1 LDFSS
6 IAQVRKPFESQSEDS
21 HLLGGKVVRKKKS
34 QTAPHHEPADGL
46 ESGKSRYVQK
56 EKAPSIH
63 PGLDVDLASRTDFGL
78 LNVTPE
84 KSDPLDKLFDNIHI
98 GIAYLDRDANFIRV
112 NRTLADS
119 VGKDPDYFIG
129 KNSFELNPNAEGR
142 ALFERVAQSGR
153 PFAAYNL
160 PYQDPAHPERG
171 TTYWDWSLQPITE
184 SDGAVSGMIFSAVE
198 VTDRKRAELALE
210 ETQALFELLFESAPD
225 ANVLTDGEGNI
236 LALNAQAEHIFGY
249 RRQELIGKEIEILL
263 PQRFARKHSHLR
275 ADYIKS
281 PRLRPMGQ
289 GLDLFALKKNGEEIP
304 VNVTLSPLETEHGLL
319 VLAVVRDMTEA
330 RKVERSLSI
339 VEARFHAIFDNAAI
353 GIQLLNAGGNIL
365 ETNPAMQSML
375 GFTGKELLGMNFLE
389 FTFEEDASRNI
400 YLFQSLVQGKIRR
413 YHLEKRYRRKDST
426 LFWGRLNVSQFIDDP
441 GQSPFVIA
449 MVEDINELKNA
460 EEALRHSEERS
471 RTSLETLLDGF
482 AIFSPVR
489 NKKNK
494 IVDFKYDYINEAG
507 CQLNQRP
514 REDHIGHTMLEIRP
528 GIKDSDLLDKY
539 IQVVETGQP
548 LMLESYSSENK
559 PGSGPQIARAFDIKA
574 VRLGDGL
581 AVAWQDITR
590 RKQAEEAL
598 RQQEEMLRAVIET
611 LPVGVWITDKD
622 GKIIFG
628 NQAGHAI
635 WGGIRY
641 VRPEEYDQ
649 YRVKKASTGMWIKP
663 EQSPVWRAIRNGEV
677 TLEEED
683 VIHTFDDQEKTI
695 LNSAAPIWG
704 ENHQITGAIIV
715 NQDITE
721 RKNIQAELA
730 EVQRQ
735 LLNQAEEQRVH
746 LARELHDGP
755 IQDLYGITFQISE
768 LGEKATA
775 EGEQEMVRKLSAN
788 LQQTITALRS
798 IMSELRPP
806 TLAPFGLEKTI
817 RSHANSYQSQHPE
830 IKLHLD
836 LMHDAQAL
844 PEPVR
849 LALFRIY
856 QESLNN
862 ILRHAKANNIYVH
875 FTFDEN
881 SAEIRVEDDG
891 VGFEVPRHWVEL
903 ARYGHYGLVGMR
915 ERAEALGGQFEL
927 VSKPGKGTRYR
938 AAVPLKLASQS

>member
-1 LDFSS
+1 L
-6 IAQVRKPFESQSEDS
+6 
-21 HLLGGKVVRKKKS
+21 VRKKKS
-34 QTAPHHEPADGL
+34 QTAPHQDPSGGL
-46 ESGKSRYVQK
+46 EPGKSRHMQK
-56 EKAPSIH
+56 VKTPSIE
-63 PGLDVDLASRTDFGL
+63 PRLDVDLASPTDFGSL
-78 LNVTPE
+78 RVSPE
-84 KSDPLDKLFDNIHI
+84 KPDPLDKLFDNIHI

-112 NRTLADS
+112 NRALADS
-119 VGKDPDYFIG
+119 AGKEPDFFIG
-129 KNSFELNPNAEGR
+129 KNGFELNPSEEGR
-142 ALFERVAQSGR
+142 ALFERVVQTGR
-153 PFAAYNL
+153 PFAAYDL

-184 SDGAVSGMIFSAVE
+184 SDRTVSAIIFSITE

-225 ANVLTDGEGNI
+225 ANVLTDGEGHI
-236 LALNAQAEHIFGY
+236 LALNAQAEQIFGY
-249 RRQELIGKEIEILL
+249 HRQELIGKEIEILL
-263 PQRFARKHSHLR
+263 PQRFAKKHTRLR
-275 ADYIKS
+275 SDYLKN

-289 GLDLFALKKNGEEIP
+289 DLELFALKKNGEEIP
-304 VNVTLSPLETEHGLL
+304 VNVTLSPLQTEHGLL
-319 VLAVVRDMTEA
+319 VLAVARDMTEA

-339 VEARFHAIFDNAAI
+339 IEARFHAIFDNAAI
-353 GIQLLNAGGNIL
+353 GIQLLDAAGNIV

-375 GFTGKELLGMNFLE
+375 GFTGEELLGMNFLE
-389 FTFEEDASRNI
+389 FTFEEDATRNI
-400 YLFQSLVQGKIRR
+400 HLFQSLVQSKIKH
-413 YHLEKRYRRKDST
+413 YHLEKRYRRKDRT
-426 LFWGRLNVSQFIDDP
+426 LFWGRLNVSQFVEDP
-441 GQSPFVIA
+441 GQPPFVIA

-482 AIFSPVR
+482 AIFSPIR
-489 NKKNK
+489 DKQHK
-494 IVDFKYDYINEAG
+494 IIDFKYDYINEAG
-507 CQLNQRP
+507 CQLNQRS
-514 REDHIGHTMLEIRP
+514 REDHIGHTLLEIHP
-528 GIKDSDLLDKY
+528 GRKESDLLDRY

-548 LMLESYSSENK
+548 LVLESYATEDN
-559 PGSGPQIARAFDIKA
+559 PASGEQIARAFDIKA

-590 RKQAEEAL
+590 RKQAEQAL
-598 RQQEEMLRAVIET
+598 RHQEEMLRAVIET
-611 LPVGVWITDKD
+611 LPVGVWITDQD

-641 VRPEEYDQ
+641 VRPDEYDQ
-649 YRVKKASTGMWIKP
+649 YRVKKANIGSWIKP
-663 EQSPVWRAIRNGEV
+663 EQTPVWRAIRNGET

-683 VIHTFDDQEKTI
+683 IIRTFDGKEKTI
-695 LNSAAPIWG
+695 LNSAAPIWN
-704 ENHQITGAIIV
+704 ESHQITGAIIV

-735 LLNQAEEQRVH
+735 LLSQAEEQRVH

-755 IQDLYGITFQISE
+755 IQDLYGMTFQLSE
-768 LGEKATA
+768 LGEKTDT
-775 EGEQEMVRKLSAN
+775 EVEQEMIAKLSTN

-817 RSHANSYQSQHPE
+817 RSHAGSYQSQHPE
-830 IKLHLD
+830 IKLHLN
-836 LMHDAQAL
+836 LMHDAQSL
-844 PEPVR
+844 PEVVR

-862 ILRHAKANNIYVH
+862 ILRHAKASNVQVH

-881 SAEIRVEDDG
+881 TAEIRVEDDG

-903 ARYGHYGLVGMR
+903 SRFGHYGLVGMR

-927 VSKPGKGTRYR
+927 ESKPGKGTRYR
-938 AAVPLKLASQS
+938 ASVPLKSVPQP